1 MPAPRSLPTLT
12 PPMVDPTPFNG
23 ATLLDIEPRKVLEA
37 ALSANLSSVVLV
49 GKQDD
54 GTLYIA
60 ASMAE
65 AGEMLWLTDRVRWHL
80 HRSYDAANE

>member
-1 MPAPRSLPTLT
+1 MS
-12 PPMVDPTPFNG
+12 DPIQFPG
-23 ATLLDIEPRKVLEA
+23 ATMLDIEPRKVLEA
-37 ALSANLSSVVLV
+37 ALAANLASVVLV

-60 ASMAE
+60 ASMSD

-80 HRSYDAANE
+80 HRSYDAVNE